1 MFSYAESDP
10 VIDEARAKAQ
20 EKRLRTD
27 LLKAQYQRL
36 HQAKRALLVVIS
48 GLDGAGKGASVCLL
62 NEWMDARHIR
72 TLAFSDP
79 GPEEKVRPYFWRY
92 WQELPPKGNVG
103 IVFGSWYHDLLKEAA
118 RKKPDMQRIEALAED
133 IRHFESTLAH
143 NGVQILKLWY
153 HLSAEAQRTRV
164 DQLLSDPDTAWQV
177 APEDLK
183 VRKKF
188 ARLRNAGAL
197 AISLTDKEH
206 APWHIVP
213 AADRRLRTLRTG
225 ELVRDALRAP
235 LRRRGAVAEAAGA
248 TKNEQRVERRLT
260 LVGDPGAGDAVIA
273 APAAGGLS
281 VRDPAL
287 GGAVERDPA
296 LGGPVDRDPTVGG
309 PVDRDPV
316 NNRGAMPGSHI
327 IRLEDLDYQARL
339 ADDEYDHLLEEWQGR
354 LARAVRHR
362 RFNTLPLVLLFE
374 GQDAAGKGGTIR
386 RVTHAIDAR
395 QFRAIPISA
404 PTPEELARPY
414 LWRFWRDLPQPGR
427 VVIFDR
433 SWYGRVLVE
442 RVEKLTP
449 LDDWQRAY
457 TEINQ
462 FEAQLRDSG
471 TLVLKFW
478 LAITQEEQLE
488 RFQERESSP
497 FKAFKLTP
505 DDWRNRKKWDAYTA
519 AANEM
524 FMQTSTRDH
533 PWHVIPAN
541 DKKHARIAV
550 LERIVLAV
558 EQAGRRKERR

>member
-36 HQAKRALLVVIS
+36 HQAKRTLLVVIS

-79 GPEEKVRPYFWRY
+79 GPEEEVRPYFWRY

-118 RKKPDMQRIEALAED
+118 RKKPDMQRIETLAED
-133 IRHFESTLAH
+133 IRDFESTLAH

-177 APEDLK
+177 APEDIK

-235 LRRRGAVAEAAGA
+235 LRRRGPAAEAAGS
-248 TKNEQRVERRLT
+248 TKDEHRVERHLT
-260 LVGDPGAGDAVIA
+260 LVGEPGTGGSAMA
-273 APAAGGLS
+273 APVAGGLS
-281 VRDPAL
+281 LRDPDVGAVAL
-287 GGAVERDPA
+287 GDPA
-296 LGGPVDRDPTVGG
+296 DT
-309 PVDRDPV
+309 
-316 NNRGAMPGSHI
+316 RGAMPGFHI
-327 IRLEDLDYQARL
+327 VRLEDLDYQARL

-427 VVIFDR
+427 IVIFDR

-449 LDDWQRAY
+449 PDDWQRAY

-478 LAITQEEQLE
+478 LAITRDEQLE

-505 DDWRNRKKWDAYTA
+505 EDWRNRKKWDAYTA

-524 FMQTSTRDH
+524 FMRTSTRDH
-533 PWHVIPAN
+533 PWHVVSAN

-550 LERIVLAV
+550 LEHIVLAV
-558 EQAGRRKERR
+558 EQAGRRKERRKERQ

>member
-10 VIDEARAKAQ
+10 AIDEAHAKAL

-36 HQAKRALLVVIS
+36 HQEKRALLVVIA
-48 GLDGAGKGASVCLL
+48 GLDGAGKGASVSLL

-79 GPEEKVRPYFWRY
+79 TPDEQTYPYFWRY

-103 IVFGSWYHDLLKEAA
+103 IVFGSWYHDLLNEAA
-118 RKKPDMQRIEALAED
+118 RKKPDTQRIKAQAEA
-133 IRHFESTLAH
+133 IRHFENTLAQ

-153 HLSAEAQRTRV
+153 HLSPQAQKARV

-177 APEDLK
+177 APEDIK
-183 VRKKF
+183 VRRKF
-188 ARLRNAGAL
+188 QRLRDAGAL

-206 APWHIVP
+206 APWHVVP
-213 AADRRLRTLRTG
+213 AADRRLRSARTG
-225 ELVRDALRAP
+225 ELVLAALREP
-235 LRRRGAVAEAAGA
+235 LRRR
-248 TKNEQRVERRLT
+248 R
-260 LVGDPGAGDAVIA
+260 
-273 APAAGGLS
+273 PAAASADASTNDRAAAATASANGGKAKARL
-281 VRDPAL
+281 
-287 GGAVERDPA
+287 
-296 LGGPVDRDPTVGG
+296 PVDLAH
-309 PVDRDPV
+309 PVPSP
-316 NNRGAMPGSHI
+316 AIM
-327 IRLEDLDYQARL
+327 RLDQLDYQARL
-339 ADDEYDHLLEEWQGR
+339 ADEDYDTLLEEWQGR

-362 RFNTLPLVLLFE
+362 RFSKVPLVLLFE

-414 LWRFWRDLPQPGR
+414 LWRFWRNLPWPGR

-449 LDDWQRAY
+449 PSDWQRAY

-471 TLVLKFW
+471 ALLLKFW
-478 LAITQEEQLE
+478 LAITRDEQLE
-488 RFQERESSP
+488 RFRERESSP
-497 FKAFKLTP
+497 FKAFKITP
-505 DDWRNRKKWDAYTA
+505 EDWRNRRKWNAYTA

-524 FMQTSTRDH
+524 FQQTSTRDH
-533 PWHVIPAN
+533 PWHIISSN
-541 DKKHARIAV
+541 DKKHARITV
-550 LERIVLAV
+550 LQRIVPAI
-558 EQAGRRKERR
+558 EQAGRR